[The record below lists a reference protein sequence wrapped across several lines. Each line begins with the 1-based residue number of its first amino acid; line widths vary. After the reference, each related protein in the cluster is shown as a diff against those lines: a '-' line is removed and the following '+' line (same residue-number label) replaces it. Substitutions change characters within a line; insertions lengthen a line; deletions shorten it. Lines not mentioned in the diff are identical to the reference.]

1 MALNFDDVKQS
12 LESVQPRFFDTYI
25 LGPFLVWYG
34 IKSGGAMNKNVRR
47 IMVSAG
53 IWTLFRN
60 WKEYGNIQA
69 KINEFKSQLPG
80 V

>member
-1 MALNFDDVKQS
+1 MAVTLPDIKES
-12 LESVQPRFFDTYI
+12 LENVKPRFFDTYI

-34 IKSGGAMNKNVRR
+34 MRSGTPMGKNTRR

-69 KINEFKSQLPG
+69 KIDEIKKQITG
-80 V
+80 T